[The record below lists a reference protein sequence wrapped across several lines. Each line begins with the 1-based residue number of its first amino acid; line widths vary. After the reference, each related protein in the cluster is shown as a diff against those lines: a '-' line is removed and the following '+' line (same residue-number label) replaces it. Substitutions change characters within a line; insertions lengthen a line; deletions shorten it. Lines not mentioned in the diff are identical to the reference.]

1 MKPSSKFRKRNFAT
15 KDGVPHDA
23 FMVGKA
29 SLDKGAALRTRP
41 ADREARSYQG
51 RGERC
56 LFLPIAQKTVFLTP
70 KASKTAPV
78 LVRISNVLCVR
89 TNYLHT
95 MGHSMDTNKRR
106 TGIPI
111 ITGALIV
118 AIVLLATS
126 TVYFAYFAR
135 PGNQL
140 ATTSAVYSKAYS
152 IPYVGN
158 VIPASSGSSAQTGD
172 PSSTSNTIT
181 VGGAG
186 GVSYIPNEALVS
198 VSVVSTGTTAG
209 GTTSSNAVTTA
220 SVIKA
225 LNGIGVSNS
234 SIETQGYSLNTNYAN
249 CYSSCVPSITGY
261 TVTNGLQVNVTS
273 SSPSQLGLQAGR
285 VIDTSVGAGANQ
297 ISLSFS
303 ETNSALAKLT
313 NGALQQAV
321 ASASSQAQA
330 IAGSLGVSITGV
342 ISASE
347 GTSYT
352 PYYGQTV
359 FAAALNTVSTPI
371 LPGTQSMT
379 VSVQVVYA
387 IS

>member
-1 MKPSSKFRKRNFAT
+1 MN
-15 KDGVPHDA
+15 
-23 FMVGKA
+23 
-29 SLDKGAALRTRP
+29 
-41 ADREARSYQG
+41 
-51 RGERC
+51 
-56 LFLPIAQKTVFLTP
+56 
-70 KASKTAPV
+70 
-78 LVRISNVLCVR
+78 
-89 TNYLHT
+89 
-95 MGHSMDTNKRR
+95 TNKRT
-106 TGIPI
+106 TGIS
-111 ITGALIV
+111 ITTAALVV
-118 AIVLLATS
+118 AVALLAVS
-126 TVYFAYFAR
+126 TVYFAYQAR
-135 PGNQL
+135 PN
-140 ATTSAVYSKAYS
+140 ASSSSNASSTDNSKAYP

-158 VIPASSGSSAQTGD
+158 VNALSIGTNTQTGN
-172 PSSTSNTIT
+172 PSSTGNSLT

-186 GVSYIPNEALVS
+186 AISYIPNEALVS
-198 VSVVSTGTTAG
+198 VSVVTMATTAEG
-209 GTTSSNAVTTA
+209 ATSSNAATTG
-220 SVIKA
+220 SVIRA

-234 SIETQGYSLNTNYAN
+234 SVETQGYSLNVDYAN

-303 ETNSALAKLT
+303 ETNSALARLT

-321 ASASSQAQA
+321 ASAYDQAQA

-347 GTSYT
+347 GTSYS
-352 PYYGQTV
+352 PSYGQPV
-359 FAAALNTVSTPI
+359 FAASLATVSTPI

-379 VSVQVVYA
+379 VTVQVEYA